1 MAQNSVQNSSYLY
14 QEDMTLYVSTWT
26 SAVTASSMLSSGF
39 TWQNAG
45 ALTEFSL
52 ESANASA
59 IPGSLNV
66 EHESVIT
73 KEAETINLTLQEI
86 NQTIMNVLRGEA
98 SQSLS
103 TDLGLM
109 GGTSAATLSILYSGG
124 ADVLSKF
131 ALWVYWTNS
140 EGRSKSIFYPACNY
154 ISGGAGANPKA
165 QGSGEF
171 QDVPFTVEARES
183 TAFLYNNRQV
193 FRIEME
199 STSST

>member
-1 MAQNSVQNSSYLY
+1 MV
-14 QEDMTLYVSTWT
+14 LYVSTWT
-26 SAVTASSMLSSGF
+26 SAVTASSELSTGF

-73 KEAETINLTLQEI
+73 KEAETINITLQED
-86 NQTIMNVLRGEA
+86 NPTIKNILRGEA
-98 SQSLS
+98 GQQVS
-103 TDLGLM
+103 TTLDLM
-109 GGTSAATLSILYSGG
+109 GGTSDASLSILYSGD
-124 ADVLSKF
+124 ADVLEKF
-131 ALWVYWTNS
+131 ALWVYWKNS

-171 QDVPFTVEARES
+171 QDTPFTIEARES
-183 TAFLYNNRQV
+183 TAFLFGTRKQ

-199 STSST
+199 STAST